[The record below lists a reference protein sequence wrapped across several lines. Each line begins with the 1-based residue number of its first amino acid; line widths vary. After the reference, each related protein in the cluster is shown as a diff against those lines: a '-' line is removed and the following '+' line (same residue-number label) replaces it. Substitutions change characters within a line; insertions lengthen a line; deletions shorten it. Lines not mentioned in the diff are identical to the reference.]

1 MNTKKNIAKIAL
13 GFLFAFMLSNS
24 NLYSQEYN
32 LNNQASELIVSGTS
46 SLHDWD
52 IKAEQRKGS
61 IVLDLSNKLQIQKL
75 KFEVASESL
84 KSGKGS
90 MDKNTYKA
98 LNTKEY
104 KNITFNLVD
113 VKEVSDLGNGNYRIK
128 SNGNLTIAGVTKKIS
143 LDFNL
148 QVSTGKIVIKG
159 EKELKMT
166 DFNIDPPK
174 ALLGTITTGNEI
186 TIKFNIILNQ

>member
-1 MNTKKNIAKIAL
+1 MNTKKNITKVAL
-13 GFLFAFMLSNS
+13 SFLFAFMLATT
-24 NLYSQEYN
+24 NLYSQEYI
-32 LNNQASELIVSGTS
+32 LNNQASQLIVSGTS

-52 IKAEQRKGS
+52 IKAEQRKGN
-61 IVLDLSNKLQIQKL
+61 IVLNLSDKLQIQKL
-75 KFEVASESL
+75 KFEVTSESL

-98 LNTKEY
+98 LKTKDH

-113 VKEVSDLGNGNYRIK
+113 VKEVSDLGNGNYKVK

-148 QVSTGKIVIKG
+148 QVSSGKITLKG

-174 ALLGTITTGNEI
+174 ALLGTITTGNDI
-186 TIKFNIILNQ
+186 KIKFNIILNQ